1 MVQHTTIALTK
12 PVPALEAQRLE
23 HTLWLTP
30 GVWLVCVNPVT
41 ATAYLEHENDQCT
54 TEARIFL
61 NSAASSPSS
70 WRVPQVS
77 RVT

>member
-12 PVPALEAQRLE
+12 PVPAVEAQRLE

-41 ATAYLEHENDQCT
+41 ATAYVEYENDQCT
-54 TEARIFL
+54 AEALAYLVAR
-61 NSAASSPSS
+61 SGCAAP
-70 WRVPQVS
+70 VVAC
-77 RVT
+77 